1 MKPAFAA
8 ALLALTAAT
17 PAAAD
22 LSLSQA
28 IGQDGIATTLARL
41 DALDRAP
48 GPEELFAKA
57 GLRFLDGIESAL
69 QLQWRT
75 GMDQAAGNAGETLGV
90 PLLRLPLPPNPAPEA
105 FSGALVSQLFADLD
119 AGMDRARQDLA
130 ALPEGR
136 EFGLEIAFDD
146 LWFDVNANG
155 IRDPDEDAGAL
166 LGPQLMG
173 WQWQNRDPA
182 QPLPVIRFDTAD
194 AAWLTAYTHL
204 LSGLSN
210 TILAYDPAAAIDR
223 VLAAR
228 KAIKVAP
235 PNSGDPWDF
244 DSSFGQFVDAF
255 AMLEGAVNAEPDVT
269 RAQAAKAHFLATIAH
284 NRRFWTLVAQETDND
299 REWVPGEGQT
309 SALGFD
315 LPPGTGDVWQ
325 AVLAD
330 GEALLTGRVLLP
342 YWRGPTGQGVNL
354 GRMFDEPRPISVT
367 GWVQGWAAV
376 PYIEQGPRINAD
388 SLRRFQEL
396 MLGNA
401 ALMAVFLN

>member
-1 MKPAFAA
+1 MKPAFAV
-8 ALLALTAAT
+8 ALLALAAAT

-28 IGQDGIATTLARL
+28 IGQDGIAATLARL
-41 DALDRAP
+41 DALDPTP
-48 GPEELFAKA
+48 GPEEHFAKA
-57 GLRFLDGIESAL
+57 GLRFLIGIESAL

-75 GMDQAAGNAGETLGV
+75 GMDQAAGNAGDVLGL
-90 PLLRLPLPPNPAPEA
+90 PMLRLPLPPNPAPEP
-105 FSGALVSQLFADLD
+105 FSGALVTRLFADLD

-130 ALPEGR
+130 TLPEGSD
-136 EFGLEIAFDD
+136 FGLEIAFDD

-155 IRDPDEDAGAL
+155 NRDPEEAAGAL

-223 VLAAR
+223 VLSAR
-228 KAIKVAP
+228 KAIGVAP

-244 DSSFGQFVDAF
+244 DSSFGQFADAF
-255 AMLEGAVNAEPDVT
+255 AMLEGAVNAEPDVA
-269 RAQAAKAHFLATIAH
+269 RAQAAKAHFLATIAQ

-342 YWRGPTGQGVNL
+342 YWRGPAGQGVNL
-354 GRMFDEPRPISVT
+354 GRLFDTPRPISVT
-367 GWVQGWAAV
+367 GWIQGWAAA
-376 PYIEQGPRINAD
+376 PYIEPGPRVSAD
-388 SLRRFQEL
+388 SLRRFEEL
-396 MLGNA
+396 MRGNA

>member
-8 ALLALTAAT
+8 ALLALTVAT

-22 LSLSQA
+22 LSLSQS

-48 GPEELFAKA
+48 GPEEHFAKA
-57 GLRFLDGIESAL
+57 GLRFLGGIESAL

-75 GMDQAAGNAGETLGV
+75 GMDQAAGNAGDVLGL
-90 PLLRLPLPPNPAPEA
+90 PLLRLPLPPNPTPKP
-105 FSGALVSQLFADLD
+105 FSGALVTRLFTDLD
-119 AGMDRARQDLA
+119 AGMERARQDLA
-130 ALPEGR
+130 ALPEGTD
-136 EFGLEIAFDD
+136 FGLEIAFDD

-155 IRDPDEDAGAL
+155 ARDAGEDAATM

-173 WQWQNRDPA
+173 WEWQNRDSA
-182 QPLPVIRFDTAD
+182 QPLPVVRFDTAD

-204 LSGLSN
+204 MSGLSN
-210 TILAYDPAAAIDR
+210 TMLAYDPAAAIDR

-228 KAIKVAP
+228 IALKVAP
-235 PNSGDPWDF
+235 PTPAAFDF
-244 DSSFGQFVDAF
+244 DASFGQFVDAF
-255 AMLEGAVNAEPDVT
+255 AMLEGAINAPPDVS
-269 RAQAAKAHFLATIAH
+269 RAQAAKAHFLSTITH
-284 NRRFWTLVAQETDND
+284 NRHFWTLVAQETDND
-299 REWVPGEGQT
+299 REWIPGEGQN
-309 SALGFD
+309 SALGLD
-315 LPPGTGDVWQ
+315 LPPGTGDAWQ

-330 GEALLTGRVLLP
+330 GEALLTGRLLVP
-342 YWRGPTGQGVNL
+342 YWRGPEGQGVNI
-354 GRMFDEPRPISVT
+354 GRMFDDPRPISIT
-367 GWVQGWAAV
+367 GWVQGWAAQ